1 MKKNN
6 YITKQG
12 IILENGMI
20 LSEDNILYEPD
31 MIHEDTILLASSSWT
46 RMEIKNVVGKT
57 VEFTVRTYNNHA
69 YNFRLI

>member
-1 MKKNN
+1 MKQNN

-20 LSEDNILYEPD
+20 LSDDNILYEPD
-31 MIHEDTILLASSSWT
+31 MIHNDTILLACSSWN
-46 RMEIKNVVGKT
+46 RMYIKDVVSKK
-57 VEFTVRTYNNHA
+57 VEFTVRTFNNHA